1 MLPLL
6 EQRPHLKSWF
16 DRICARPAYQ
26 GAIQRFW
33 NPDKVRLMNEKG
45 EAAWPKVL
53 SILDA
58 A

>member
-6 EQRPHLKSWF
+6 DQRPHLKGWF
-16 DRICARPAYQ
+16 EKICARPSYQ
-26 GAIQRFW
+26 DGIQRFW
-33 NPDKVRLMNEKG
+33 NPSKVKLMNEKG

-53 SILDA
+53 TILNA